1 MRLDIHSIS
10 KYQAENI
17 QNSKMEFIIDSAKHL
32 IHIMKPFIKDLIKV
46 FRGSSSDFMGSDFII
61 FDLILV
67 TIVMMVVVSGCLDD
81 FILNLLKWILNFL
94 KWNLSERWQQEETQK
109 VLRRINN
116 KKGDKVMTMPKATRK
131 DLNSNS
137 TLYQDQEEV
146 KGEPKKVKWKA
157 LPDSKP
163 NEGLTSKFH
172 PKFKIQ
178 TQDPSQAD
186 MNDVE

>member
-1 MRLDIHSIS
+1 MDLSIIWDTF
-10 KYQAENI
+10 Y
-17 QNSKMEFIIDSAKHL
+17 L
-32 IHIMKPFIKDLIKV
+32 
-46 FRGSSSDFMGSDFII
+46 R
-61 FDLILV
+61 LILFGTV
-67 TIVMMVVVSGCLDD
+67 VFMVLTGVLEDS
-81 FILNLLKWILNFL
+81 ILKGLNWILRFFI
-94 KWNLSERWQQEETQK
+94 WNLSERWHQEETQK

-178 TQDPSQAD
+178 TQDPSD
-186 MNDVE
+186 SDINDVE

>member
-1 MRLDIHSIS
+1 MDLSIIWDTLDLRLVLFGTVVFMVLTGVLEDSIL
-10 KYQAENI
+10 K
-17 QNSKMEFIIDSAKHL
+17 
-32 IHIMKPFIKDLIKV
+32 
-46 FRGSSSDFMGSDFII
+46 G
-61 FDLILV
+61 
-67 TIVMMVVVSGCLDD
+67 
-81 FILNLLKWILNFL
+81 LNWILRFFI
-94 KWNLSERWQQEETQK
+94 WNLSERWQQEETQK

>member
-1 MRLDIHSIS
+1 MMDFSIIWD
-10 KYQAENI
+10 NV
-17 QNSKMEFIIDSAKHL
+17 
-32 IHIMKPFIKDLIKV
+32 DLRMV
-46 FRGSSSDFMGSDFII
+46 LFAT
-61 FDLILV
+61 V
-67 TIVMMVVVSGCLDD
+67 VMMILIGSFED
-81 FILNLLKWILNFL
+81 FTLKGLNWILRFFI
-94 KWNLSERWQQEETQK
+94 WNLSERWQQEEAPK

-137 TLYQDQEEV
+137 TLCQDQEGV

-163 NEGLTSKFH
+163 NEGLSSKFH

-178 TQDPSQAD
+178 TQDPSHAD
-186 MNDVE
+186 MSDVE

>member
-1 MRLDIHSIS
+1 MD
-10 KYQAENI
+10 
-17 QNSKMEFIIDSAKHL
+17 FIIDSAKCL
-32 IHIMKPFIKDLIKV
+32 IHFMKPLIKDLIKA

-67 TIVMMVVVSGCLDD
+67 TIVMMLVVSGCLDD
-81 FILNLLKWILNFL
+81 FILNFLKWILNFFI
-94 KWNLSERWQQEETQK
+94 WNLSERWQQEEAQK

-116 KKGDKVMTMPKATRK
+116 KKGDKVMTIPKATRK

-137 TLYQDQEEV
+137 TLCQEQEEV

-157 LPDSKP
+157 LPESKP
-163 NEGLTSKFH
+163 CNEGQPSLASKFH

-178 TQDPSQAD
+178 TQDPSYTD
-186 MNDVE
+186 INDVE

>member
-1 MRLDIHSIS
+1 MVATGFLEDSIL
-10 KYQAENI
+10 K
-17 QNSKMEFIIDSAKHL
+17 
-32 IHIMKPFIKDLIKV
+32 
-46 FRGSSSDFMGSDFII
+46 G
-61 FDLILV
+61 
-67 TIVMMVVVSGCLDD
+67 
-81 FILNLLKWILNFL
+81 LNWILRFFI
-94 KWNLSERWQQEETQK
+94 WNLSERWQQEEAPK

-137 TLYQDQEEV
+137 TLCQDQEGV

-163 NEGLTSKFH
+163 NEGLSSKFH

-178 TQDPSQAD
+178 TQDPSHAD
-186 MNDVE
+186 MSDVE